1 MSNAATKKLLA
12 HQWPGNVRELQNV
25 LKRLVVVGDQI
36 EDIFDSPAS
45 TRNGDSIKDFA
56 RKYGGI
62 IEQFGLDNPDFDWEG
77 FSLKKV
83 SKEAQRMA
91 ERIVISHVLEQTGW
105 NRSRSQKILQISY
118 KTLLYK
124 IEELNLTPP
133 EI

>member
-45 TRNGDSIKDFA
+45 TINGDSIKDFA
-56 RKYGGI
+56 RKYEGI

-77 FSLKKV
+77 FSLKKI
-83 SKEAQRMA
+83 SKEARRMA
-91 ERIVISHVLEQTGW
+91 EKVVISHVLEKTGW
-105 NRSRSQKILQISY
+105 NRLRAHKILKISY
-118 KTLLYK
+118 KTLLLK
-124 IEELNLTPP
+124 IKELKLTPP